1 MEAMMQP
8 FADGPAD
15 DWLPRDT
22 AKARASAD
30 QGDVLVVL
38 ADLDLHIRQHTL
50 RKVHLGK
57 NPFVWVLD
65 TNQSNTSFVG
75 RRGQRRIRVGLRV
88 KKMHQY
94 YGGEDLPE
102 VGNPVERPRYAKGEI
117 CSIDKSFTVYA

>member
-22 AKARASAD
+22 AKARVSAG
-30 QGDVLVVL
+30 QGDVLVIL
-38 ADLDLHIRQHTL
+38 EDLQRHIRQHTL
-50 RKVHLGK
+50 RKVLLGK
-57 NPFVWVLD
+57 KPYVWVLD

-75 RRGQRRIRVGLRV
+75 GRGLRRIRVGLRV

-94 YGGEDLPE
+94 YGGKDLPE
-102 VGNPVERPRYAKGEI
+102 GGNPVEKPRYAKVEV
-117 CSIDKSFTVYA
+117 CSIDK